1 MEQTEQTD
9 KLNRRLYT
17 LDAAAKMLHVS
28 RQTVSA
34 YVHSGRLGAVK
45 VGRRWLF
52 TQEALQNFLD
62 TRTNWNATHTGGRPI
77 GTTKL
82 AKAQR
87 LVDSKNCVNESKIA
101 GFVDKESISLIDG
114 AVVFALQDKL
124 DKVQEVSWLAY
135 VTMYTKHVEAWATY
149 LQAPIRQKIAII
161 GASNNYTL
169 AVRELQ
175 TSTMTWNSE
184 TDGEPPAA
192 LKDAA
197 GEATEK
203 DASPDS

>member
-1 MEQTEQTD
+1 MEQEQID
-9 KLNRRLYT
+9 KLNINFYT
-17 LDAAAKMLHVS
+17 LDVAAKMLHVS

-52 TQEALQNFLD
+52 TKEHLQDFLD
-62 TRTNWNATHTGGRPI
+62 TRSNWNATHAGGRPI

-87 LVDSKNCVNESKIA
+87 LVDAKDCVNESKIA
-101 GFVDKESISLIDG
+101 GFVDKESINLIDG

-124 DKVQEVSWLAY
+124 DKEASWVAH
-135 VTMYTKHVEAWATY
+135 VTMYTKHTEAWAAY
-149 LQAPIRQKIAII
+149 LKAPIRQKIAVIC
-161 GASNNYTL
+161 ASDNYTL
-169 AVRELQ
+169 AVHELQ
-175 TSTMTWNSE
+175 TSAMTWNSE

-192 LKDAA
+192 LKDA
-197 GEATEK
+197 
-203 DASPDS
+203 SPDS

>member
-1 MEQTEQTD
+1 MMESEQQTD
-9 KLNRRLYT
+9 KLNRSFYT
-17 LDAAAKMLHVS
+17 LAAAAKMLHVS

-34 YVHSGRLGAVK
+34 YVHSGRLGAIK

-52 TQEALQNFLD
+52 TKEHLQDFLD
-62 TRTNWNATHTGGRPI
+62 TRSNWNATHAGGRPL

-87 LVDSKNCVNESKIA
+87 LVDAKECVNECKIA
-101 GFVDKESISLIDG
+101 GFVDKESITTIDG

-124 DKVQEVSWLAY
+124 DKVQETGWVAY
-135 VTMYTKHVEAWATY
+135 VTMHTKHVEAWAAY
-149 LQAPIRQKIAII
+149 LKAPIRQKIAII
-161 GASNNYTL
+161 GASDNYAL
-169 AVRELQ
+169 AVHELQ
-175 TSTMTWNSE
+175 TSAMTWNSE

-197 GEATEK
+197 GGGYR
-203 DASPDS
+203 